1 MKNFDWESFKEGKIV
16 VHCKIK
22 KEAEDFCKQMHKQ
35 GMVWGTGNSYLS
47 CTHYEEYKNKT
58 CYSGGGGYQSYDYF
72 EKYRYNILEWSDY
85 MDKEFTKAD
94 LRDGMVVE
102 QRNGNMYL
110 VLAGVAVRKNGRNR
124 IGGYDDDLKW
134 EGYKG
139 GDIVKVY
146 RITPES
152 LGCIEDVFIKSNLEL
167 IWERTESKKMTVEE
181 MKQKLEELTGEE
193 IEVTA

>member
-16 VHCKIK
+16 VHCKTK

-47 CTHYEEYKNKT
+47 CTRYEEYKNKT

-85 MDKEFTKAD
+85 MNKEFTKAD
-94 LRDGMVVE
+94 LKDGMVVK
-102 QRNGNMYL
+102 QRNGDKKMVISEALIGEDGYSD
-110 VLAGVAVRKNGRNR
+110 RNCFR
-124 IGGYDDDLKW
+124 EDLTDRYFKDL
-134 EGYKG
+134 
-139 GDIVKVY
+139 DIVGVY
-146 RITPES
+146 AIQEYS
-152 LGCIEDVFIKSNLEL
+152 NFADMLSDYNLEL
-167 IWERTESKKMTVEE
+167 IWERKEPKKMTVEE
-181 MKQKLEELTGEE
+181 MRKKLEELTGEQ

>member
-1 MKNFDWESFKEGKIV
+1 MKNFDWESFKEEKIA
-16 VHCKIK
+16 VHCKTK

-94 LRDGMVVE
+94 LKDGMVVKH
-102 QRNGNMYL
+102 RNGDKRMVVNEALIGEDGYSD
-110 VLAGVAVRKNGRNR
+110 RNCFR
-124 IGGYDDDLKW
+124 EDLTDRYFKDL
-134 EGYKG
+134 
-139 GDIVKVY
+139 DIVGVY
-146 RITPES
+146 AIQEYS
-152 LGCIEDVFIKSNLEL
+152 NFADMLSDYNLEL
-167 IWERTESKKMTVEE
+167 IWERKEPKKMTVKE